1 MLLLFCLAF
10 VILSTLLLSHSPT
23 LLSSLAHTHT
33 YTQHII
39 DSNSVWVRCIV
50 KYLRYMYI
58 GNIYIAELSSL
69 IRTIQFWLIRSVSVF
84 YTVADICLAYYCCWC
99 FCYNYCILLCIFFSP
114 FESLINKL
122 LQQIYRTKK
131 KPSKDCMRS
140 DYLSYERR
148 NRELTN
154 RKVMYNYEGTI
165 LFIFDYTVIN
175 QKSDLLLRGQM
186 RKICCTLEIWF
197 K

>member
-58 GNIYIAELSSL
+58 GNIYFAELSSL

-114 FESLINKL
+114 FEPLINKL

-131 KPSKDCMRS
+131 KTIKRLHEIR
-140 DYLSYERR
+140 LS
-148 NRELTN
+148 
-154 RKVMYNYEGTI
+154 
-165 LFIFDYTVIN
+165 FIW
-175 QKSDLLLRGQM
+175 K
-186 RKICCTLEIWF
+186 K

>member
-1 MLLLFCLAF
+1 MNTQLSVSFIAYRFDLNVCIHVAPFLSCFRYIIHSSSVSLPHTSKLFG
-10 VILSTLLLSHSPT
+10 T
-23 LLSSLAHTHT
+23 HTHT

-58 GNIYIAELSSL
+58 GNIYFAELSSL

-114 FESLINKL
+114 FEPLINKL

-131 KPSKDCMRS
+131 KKNHQKIAWDQTIFHMKEEIGNSLIAKLCIIMK
-140 DYLSYERR
+140 
-148 NRELTN
+148 ELF
-154 RKVMYNYEGTI
+154 YSSSI
-165 LFIFDYTVIN
+165 I
-175 QKSDLLLRGQM
+175 Q
-186 RKICCTLEIWF
+186 
-197 K
+197 